1 MRKLSLLPLLTI
13 LTYSLGVELCSGI
26 WLPSS
31 ACLRPGVI
39 HPQRPQ
45 RPPSCRSKEKEVH
58 FRRSDNMCIYLY
70 QKYKHRNPNTNTEGD
85 PATRLRW
92 LLAGLGPEGSAGRD
106 VQGRARCRRGVAKAR
121 WAQGRPLFTR
131 TPRVAGYR
139 ESPFYGVEEDRRGQ
153 QGIQGSWKP
162 LAVGQ
167 PLTWL
172 SGGPAR
178 GQDWSAL
185 LPANP
190 VFRSTLAACSELMSK
205 CCGVLESAYHRFHR
219 WEGLQTDRWSRP
231 HTFLPGILLRTMKVL
246 LHKTALPTP

>member
-45 RPPSCRSKEKEVH
+45 CPPSCRSKEKEVH

-106 VQGRARCRRGVAKAR
+106 VQGRARCRRGSPRHVGHKGALSSLGHHELQDTGNHHFMEWRRAVADSRASKDFGSHRR
-121 WAQGRPLFTR
+121 WASL
-131 TPRVAGYR
+131 
-139 ESPFYGVEEDRRGQ
+139 
-153 QGIQGSWKP
+153 
-162 LAVGQ
+162 
-167 PLTWL
+167 
-172 SGGPAR
+172 
-178 GQDWSAL
+178 
-185 LPANP
+185 
-190 VFRSTLAACSELMSK
+190 
-205 CCGVLESAYHRFHR
+205 
-219 WEGLQTDRWSRP
+219 
-231 HTFLPGILLRTMKVL
+231 
-246 LHKTALPTP
+246 